1 METANGLRAPYC
13 NTAMRCSLVT
23 AMTQLGYLDMIYEMT
38 RVMLLMVVS
47 AGRLWNLIY
56 LSRVVS
62 VG

>member
-23 AMTQLGYLDMIYEMT
+23 AMTQLGYLVIYEMT